1 MSDQRTT
8 AVVLGVIAG
17 CLVGA
22 AWLRAKARREQ
33 EQFRR
38 DFPERLS
45 RETMARMD
53 ARMAEIQRDSQAQ
66 LDAYYAERQRLGLT
80 LPLPPSPFEDLMAA
94 RQRSIDE
101 NIHRTQIR

>member
-33 EQFRR
+33 EERRR
-38 DFPERLS
+38 DFPEHLHRQ
-45 RETMARMD
+45 TMERME
-53 ARMAEIQRDSQAQ
+53 EIRKESQAR

-94 RQRSIDE
+94 RQRSIDD

>member
-45 RETMARMD
+45 QETMARMD
-53 ARMAEIQRDSQAQ
+53 ARMAEIQRDSQAR
-66 LDAYYAERQRLGLT
+66 LDAYYAHRRQMGLGLT
-80 LPLPPSPFEDLMAA
+80 IPIHPFEDLVKA
-94 RQRSIDE
+94 RQEAIDE